1 MTRGLALIADP
12 SPLFCEGLRRLLR
25 QERFSVCA
33 EGRDVAE
40 ALTRL
45 DGAVDLTLV
54 ICTLDTEACQQNI
67 MQLAVLRT
75 RFPATKIIVIAD
87 TTLSPSLWRQALGIT
102 DAILAQDISSK
113 ILQHSI
119 DLVMLGQKFFA
130 APPPETLFAEV
141 TAPLPSVTP
150 LLASRWHVSESIVA
164 DIRSANRSAPS
175 VAPTTSHADV
185 DLTLSDRER
194 QILNCLVRGY
204 ANKVIARELEI
215 AEATVKVHIKGLLRR
230 LRAANRT
237 QAAVWALNNKSALN
251 GIEVL
256 AAE

>member
-12 SPLFCEGLRRLLR
+12 SPMFCEGLRRLLR

-130 APPPETLFAEV
+130 APPPETLFPEV

-150 LLASRWHVSESIVA
+150 LLASRWHASESYRGRHPIRQPERPLGGA
-164 DIRSANRSAPS
+164 DYLACRRR
-175 VAPTTSHADV
+175 SHAFGSRTSNPQ
-185 DLTLSDRER
+185 LPRAGLREQGHSTRTRNRRGDR
-194 QILNCLVRGY
+194 
-204 ANKVIARELEI
+204 
-215 AEATVKVHIKGLLRR
+215 
-230 LRAANRT
+230 
-237 QAAVWALNNKSALN
+237 
-251 GIEVL
+251 
-256 AAE
+256 